1 MCPEDFCWTQEEE
14 DGAISPGTPGL
25 DDPPQVESI
34 KRGGRSSKRSWSN
47 LRGQVGRFLAA
58 RLELP
63 WEETRREL
71 LATFGAL
78 GVPPRMLDQRLPDLV
93 ELDVIE
99 EDGELLRRDP
109 RSFTLSPLAA
119 LVTQR
124 PLLYVCPS
132 TGLLRRFT
140 PEDTRGRLRLSP
152 WELVRQL
159 GKRWY
164 VLTLE
169 PIPPHPPR
177 TPTVDVVLRCVVD
190 QPSPRLAARLERL
203 YGRSDVFAR
212 EKRQVGKVELERLRA
227 GIVRPCR

>member
-1 MCPEDFCWTQEEE
+1 M
-14 DGAISPGTPGL
+14 
-25 DDPPQVESI
+25 
-34 KRGGRSSKRSWSN
+34 
-47 LRGQVGRFLAA
+47 
-58 RLELP
+58 LE
-63 WEETRREL
+63 
-71 LATFGAL
+71 
-78 GVPPRMLDQRLPDLV
+78 QRLLDLV
-93 ELDVIE
+93 EMDVIE

-132 TGLLRRFT
+132 SGLLLRYI

-152 WELVRQL
+152 WEVVRQL

-164 VLTLE
+164 VLALE
-169 PIPPHPPR
+169 PIPPQPSR

-190 QPSPRLAARLERL
+190 HPSPRLVARLERL
-203 YGRSDVFAR
+203 YGRGDVFAR
-212 EKRQVGKVELERLRA
+212 EKRQVGKAELERLRA